1 VAKQL
6 GADCIVSGAKDDPVK
21 AVRAWSDGGTEFV
34 IETAGIEA
42 TRRQAVNCCR
52 RGGRILFI
60 GMAEMES
67 SLPWIEMIR
76 DEKSVFTT
84 FCYTPRDFLTALRL
98 IEARKQ
104 DLTPWTE
111 TRPLSD

>member
-1 VAKQL
+1 M
-6 GADCIVSGAKDDPVK
+6 S
-21 AVRAWSDGGTEFV
+21 
-34 IETAGIEA
+34 
-42 TRRQAVNCCR
+42 
-52 RGGRILFI
+52 
-60 GMAEMES
+60 EMES

-98 IEARKQ
+98 IEARRL

-111 TRPLSD
+111 TRPLDDGQAGFLKMARDPGSTLKMMFTI